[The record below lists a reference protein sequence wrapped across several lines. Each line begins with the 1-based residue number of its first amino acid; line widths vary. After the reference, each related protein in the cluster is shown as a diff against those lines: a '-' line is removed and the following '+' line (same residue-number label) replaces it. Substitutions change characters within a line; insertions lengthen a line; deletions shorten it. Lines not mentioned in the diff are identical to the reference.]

1 MSASNLE
8 AIPPLRVDPLATL
21 SPISVKL
28 AKRRTNLVHC
38 CARYCMLPE
47 HRERTSL
54 YLKEISLVLHVLG
67 ILQVFHVQG
76 KKCGRDQCVMVGS
89 AYSFRAGA

>member
-28 AKRRTNLVHC
+28 AK
-38 CARYCMLPE
+38 
-47 HRERTSL
+47 
-54 YLKEISLVLHVLG
+54 KENQFSTLLRKILHVT
-67 ILQVFHVQG
+67 
-76 KKCGRDQCVMVGS
+76 
-89 AYSFRAGA
+89 RAS